1 VGRDPSEIELSTHVS
16 THRAGGI
23 QQDVLEKQLELGVT
37 LFEASTMGPDFALDH
52 VVELL
57 KWRDSL
63 G

>member
-1 VGRDPSEIELSTHVS
+1 VVGRDPSEIELSTHVS

-52 VVELL
+52 VV
-57 KWRDSL
+57 
-63 G
+63 